1 MSYLG
6 EIMRES
12 LVIGTRKSPL
22 ALWQSEFIKT
32 EIERVCPG
40 VTVSLKQIITMG
52 DKTQDSQI
60 AIPEIGGKGLFTF
73 ELEESLRAGEIDLAV
88 HSLKDLPTTCEPEF
102 CVGAIP
108 LRGAP
113 GDVLVTRDGG
123 GLATLKHGA
132 VVGTS
137 SVRRGSQI
145 LQARPDLVIKHIRGN
160 VATRIS
166 KLRESANGFDAIILA
181 HAGVER
187 LQLEHEISEV
197 LPFDVML
204 PAPGQ
209 GALAVQCRSD
219 DETLIAMLQKL
230 HDTKS
235 AAAVN
240 AERAFL
246 GALNA
251 GCNTPVA
258 ALGVIE
264 FNEGR
269 EVVYCKGRCLS
280 PNGTRLIEV
289 EGRGE
294 MTAADQLGRD
304 LAQAALEQG
313 FCSLLS

>member
-40 VTVSLKQIITMG
+40 VSVSLKQIITMG

-73 ELEESLRAGEIDLAV
+73 ELEESLRAREIDLAV

-102 CVGAIP
+102 CIGAIP
-108 LRGAP
+108 PRGAP

-123 GLATLKHGA
+123 GLVTLKHGA

-137 SVRRGSQI
+137 SVRRASQ
-145 LQARPDLVIKHIRGN
+145 LLNARPDLVIKHIRGN
-160 VATRIS
+160 VASRIR
-166 KLRESANGFDAIILA
+166 KLRDVANGFDAIVLA
-181 HAGVER
+181 HAGIER
-187 LQLEHEISEV
+187 LGLECEISEL
-197 LPFDVML
+197 LPLDVML

-219 DETLIAMLQKL
+219 DETLIAMLQNL
-230 HDTKS
+230 HDEKT
-235 AAAVN
+235 AAAVT

-258 ALGVIE
+258 ALGVVE
-264 FNEGR
+264 LGEGS

-280 PNGTRLIEV
+280 PNGTRTIEV

-294 MTAADQLGRD
+294 MGGAEQLGRD
-304 LAQAALEQG
+304 LAKAALEQG